1 MQKKEEE
8 RYLLCFRLGFS
19 VFLNNGDA
27 SEMGYDSNDYLPEAC
42 QINLDYAG
50 EYTIKYNNVIVIKS

>member
-1 MQKKEEE
+1 M
-8 RYLLCFRLGFS
+8 YRLGFS

-27 SEMGYDSNDYLPEAC
+27 SEMGYENNDYLPETC

-50 EYTIKYNNVIVIKS
+50 K